1 MENGSASGVYL
12 TGQKE
17 WEKMIK
23 KKTVL
28 IVGLFFSVLLLAI
41 FGCMKMEQKLKVDTQ
56 IKIGMLL
63 EKYPELESDIVE
75 SFLVDKKDLS
85 MEEKEHLR
93 SIGESLLKKYGFDK
107 TQYLKKSV
115 KSLGTGF
122 VSFIVMLFALVLFCV
137 WWASKKEYKKL
148 YTGLEDILDYVEQYL
163 KGNYD
168 YTRIRNKNEG
178 DFVDDICNR
187 TEELGSVISCFMG
200 NMEREKERI
209 KELVTDISH
218 QLKTPLASL
227 KMSYEIMTSSEFTEE
242 EQKEFLNHGKDEIE
256 KLQILLSSLIKVSR
270 LEANMIEIIPVK
282 AKIKETIIRAVETVY
297 MKADEKSIM
306 IEMEE
311 FKEMELY
318 FDPKW
323 TQEVFINILDNAVK
337 YSSPDTSIIIRVSE
351 MISFI
356 LIEIEDE
363 GIGIERKEYSK
374 IFQRFYR
381 GNKKEVIEQEGS
393 GVGLYLARKILEE
406 QGGTIRVKKG
416 AKKGSIFSMT
426 LPKQ

>member
-41 FGCMKMEQKLKVDTQ
+41 FACMKMEQKVKVDTQ

-93 SIGESLLKKYGFDK
+93 SIGESLLQKYGFNK

-115 KSLGTGF
+115 KSLGAGF
-122 VSFIVMLFALVLFCV
+122 VSFIVMLFVMVLFCV
-137 WWASKKEYKKL
+137 WRASKKEYKKL

-256 KLQILLSSLIKVSR
+256 KLQTLLSSLIKVSR

-282 AKIKETIIRAVETVY
+282 AKLKETIIRAVETVY

-337 YSSPDTSIIIRVSE
+337 YSSTDTSIIIRVSE

-426 LPKQ
+426 LPK

>member
-41 FGCMKMEQKLKVDTQ
+41 FGCMKMEQKVKVDTQ

-75 SFLVDKKDLS
+75 SFLVDKNDLS

-93 SIGESLLKKYGFDK
+93 RIGESLLQKYGFNK

-115 KSLGTGF
+115 KSLGVGF
-122 VSFIVMLFALVLFCV
+122 VSFIVMLFVLVLFCV
-137 WWASKKEYKKL
+137 WRASKKEYKKL

-256 KLQILLSSLIKVSR
+256 KLQTLLSSLIKVSR

-337 YSSPDTSIIIRVSE
+337 YSSTDTSIIIRVSE

-426 LPKQ
+426 LPK

>member
-1 MENGSASGVYL
+1 MEKESTSGVYL

-17 WEKMIK
+17 WEKMMK
-23 KKTVL
+23 KRTVL
-28 IVGLFFSVLLLAI
+28 IVGLFFSVFLLAI
-41 FGCMKMEQKLKVDTQ
+41 FGCIKIGQKIELDDQ
-56 IKIGMLL
+56 MKIGMLL
-63 EKYPELESDIVE
+63 EKYPKLESDIVE
-75 SFLVDKKDLS
+75 TFLVEKKDIS
-85 MEEKEHLR
+85 NEKKEHLR
-93 SIGESLLKKYGFDK
+93 SIGESLLQKYGFDK
-107 TQYLKKSV
+107 TDYLKKSI
-115 KSLGTGF
+115 KSLGSGF
-122 VSFIVMLFALVLFCV
+122 VSFIVILLTMILYCV
-137 WWASKKEYKKL
+137 WRGSKNEYKKL
-148 YTGLEDILDYVEQYL
+148 YTGLVEILDYIEQYL

-168 YTRIRNKNEG
+168 YTRTRNRSEG
-178 DFVDDICNR
+178 YFVNDICNR

-200 NMEREKERI
+200 NMELEKERI

-256 KLQILLSSLIKVSR
+256 KLQALLSSLIKVSR

-282 AKIKETIIRAVETVY
+282 AKLKETIIRAVETVY
-297 MKADEKSIM
+297 MKADEKNIM
-306 IEMEE
+306 IGMEE
-311 FKEMELY
+311 FKEMKLY

-337 YSSPDTSIIIRVSE
+337 YSSPDTSIIIRVTE

-381 GNKKEVIEQEGS
+381 GDKKEVVEQEGS

>member
-41 FGCMKMEQKLKVDTQ
+41 FGCMKMEQKVKVDTQ

-85 MEEKEHLR
+85 MEEKEHLC
-93 SIGESLLKKYGFDK
+93 SIGESLLQKYGFNK

-115 KSLGTGF
+115 KSLGAGF
-122 VSFIVMLFALVLFCV
+122 VSFIVMLFVLVLFCV
-137 WWASKKEYKKL
+137 WRASKKEYKKL

-256 KLQILLSSLIKVSR
+256 KLQTLLSSLIKVSR

-282 AKIKETIIRAVETVY
+282 AKLKETIIRAVETVY

-337 YSSPDTSIIIRVSE
+337 YSSTDTSIIIRVSE

-426 LPKQ
+426 LPK